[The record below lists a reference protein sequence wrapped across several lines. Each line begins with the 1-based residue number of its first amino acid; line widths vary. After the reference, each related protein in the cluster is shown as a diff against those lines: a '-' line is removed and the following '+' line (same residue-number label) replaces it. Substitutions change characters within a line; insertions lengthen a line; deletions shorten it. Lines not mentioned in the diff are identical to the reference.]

1 MSVPRSGSWSIRS
14 STPRTLLE
22 RAGRE
27 NSASVVRGVMA
38 PQQRSASP
46 PATGCVERGND
57 LESAFSA
64 SKAAT
69 AAFRFDGSPP
79 EVHGRRAVVHE
90 PPSSGWPWRTVPGLT
105 DPEISSVELGAVEF
119 LDRLGDRCRIPELD
133 EGESTRSI
141 GDAVDR
147 KKDFRDL
154 THFSEQGFEICLR
167 GLVAEV
173 TDEDS

>member
-1 MSVPRSGSWSIRS
+1 MPHGRRRVAWSAE
-14 STPRTLLE
+14 T
-22 RAGRE
+22 
-27 NSASVVRGVMA
+27 
-38 PQQRSASP
+38 
-46 PATGCVERGND
+46 D

-64 SKAAT
+64 SKTAP
-69 AAFRFDGSPP
+69 AAFRFGGSPP

-90 PPSSGWPWRTVPGLT
+90 PPSSGWPWRTVPSLT

-154 THFSEQGFEICLR
+154 THFSEQGFEICL
-167 GLVAEV
+167 
-173 TDEDS
+173 